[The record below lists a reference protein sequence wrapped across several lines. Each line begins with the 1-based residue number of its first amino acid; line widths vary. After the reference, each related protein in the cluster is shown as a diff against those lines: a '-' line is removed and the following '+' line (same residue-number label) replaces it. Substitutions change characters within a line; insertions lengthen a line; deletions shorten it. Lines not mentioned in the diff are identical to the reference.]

1 MRTIRNHKAKVDFI
15 YRFLLNSSSDSQD
28 PKHYLIIIGKG
39 GTGKTTTLN
48 EALDKSNELDNIH
61 IWNEGEKPYL
71 INFNSANDLHIF
83 IRQEDDNFVK
93 CLQNEFDCVTI
104 KFEADDL
111 TIEQNRDTEALSAA
125 EGAAACSVIASAAGA
140 ACRRGRFSLSY
151 LTSCISGST
160 SY

>member
-15 YRFLLNSSSDSQD
+15 YRFLLNGSSDSQD
-28 PKHYLIIIGKG
+28 QNNSNHDPKYYLIIIGKG

-83 IRQEDDNFVK
+83 IRHENDNFVK
-93 CLQNEFDCVTI
+93 CLQNEFDCVTV

-111 TIEQNRDTEALSAA
+111 TIEKNRDTIYMRRQV
-125 EGAAACSVIASAAGA
+125 VISPPASAAQQA
-140 ACRRGRFSLSY
+140 IDMVLN
-151 LTSCISGST
+151 LEPLPITLVD
-160 SY
+160 